1 MPPAAKAPTPAHP
14 TIAGALAAFQAEM
27 PVVNKGKS
35 ANIPNKSG
43 GPGYRYS
50 YADLADVTKQIAPLL
65 AKHGLAFTAHPR
77 AAENGYELA
86 ATLMHDGSDQTIE
99 GALPLFGR
107 TSQEIGSAITYAR
120 RYLLG
125 CLTGVVTDDDEDGN
139 IAAQAPQRTRH
150 ERPAPAPQMP
160 QAPQPPQK
168 TPDDM
173 LNEVLAAT
181 TVDEARRLWDLYNF
195 KGAPEEYRDRAST
208 HMMELQAQ
216 ANAKVEQSM
225 KVNEEPATEPK
236 ADTPEQA
243 PADANDDDPDRPF

>member
-1 MPPAAKAPTPAHP
+1 MPTQTKPAAKATGPAHS

-150 ERPAPAPQMP
+150 ERPAPAPRAP
-160 QAPQPPQK
+160 QAPQK
-168 TPDDM
+168 TPDTM
-173 LNEVLAAT
+173 LDEVLATT

-195 KGAPEEYRDRAST
+195 KNAPEEYRDHANT
-208 HMMELQAQ
+208 HIMMLAEQAQ
-216 ANAKVEQSM
+216 TRVQESM
-225 KVNEEPATEPK
+225 KVN
-236 ADTPEQA
+236 DDA
-243 PADANDDDPDRPF
+243 PADDDPPEAAADDGPAADRSDG